1 MVKITIGDEV
11 GWPEGNWT
19 LTGTVTS
26 EPNEIGEFYVY
37 TTDPDGDTTTR
48 SLDAL
53 GLPKGFVNITE
64 ERRLPGLMPPSE
76 FSGVVITKPQKQ
88 SLWPY
93 VLFMVAGGAL
103 IINI

>member
-1 MVKITIGDEV
+1 MVNFLVHDEV
-11 GWPEGNWT
+11 GWLEDGVILEGA
-19 LTGTVTS
+19 VDS

-53 GLPKGFVNITE
+53 GLPRGFVNITE
-64 ERRLPGLMPPSE
+64 ERRLPTLMPPSKDT
-76 FSGVVITKPQKQ
+76 GVVITKPQKQ

-103 IINI
+103 ILNI

>member
-1 MVKITIGDEV
+1 MVNITIGDEV
-11 GWPEGNWT
+11 GWTEGAWT

-37 TTDPDGDTTTR
+37 TTDPDGYSTTR

-53 GLPKGFVNITE
+53 DLPEGFVNITE
-64 ERRLPGLMPPSE
+64 ARVEPALRPP
-76 FSGVVITKPQKQ
+76 SGVVITKPQKQ

-93 VLFMVAGGAL
+93 VLFMVATGAL
-103 IINI
+103 ILNM